1 MIQRY
6 SRPGWVEGARR
17 VACIFVFRR
26 GRGLSGGACDPTLQ
40 ANEGEAAEAD
50 YSLRRGSPPKR
61 RNNLPERAGLVGPLL
76 TFLKTTLLLLIA
88 GAFGAGCGFGGGG
101 DLTLG
106 YLGWDENVANSY
118 LTKVLLEE
126 ELGYD
131 NVELKLADDVGPVY
145 KDLIE
150 GETDAFLDA
159 WMPNHEQFVEGGR
172 GRIEVSKEPWYV
184 DPTRYGIAVPDYMQ
198 DVRSI
203 SDLDS
208 SGTDMITGIE
218 PGAVLMKK
226 IETDVVPRYD
236 LQSSLVGATTPAM
249 LAELEQAYSME
260 EPFVFLAWSPHWMNQ
275 EYEFRYLSDPKN
287 AMGSVDAPQTLH
299 SVTREGLAEDEP
311 AAYALINAMRLD
323 EDQIGSLELAI
334 NEAEDPE
341 KGVSRWLEGKENR
354 ELVRPWIEAAKN
366 AQEE

>member
-1 MIQRY
+1 
-6 SRPGWVEGARR
+6 
-17 VACIFVFRR
+17 
-26 GRGLSGGACDPTLQ
+26 
-40 ANEGEAAEAD
+40 
-50 YSLRRGSPPKR
+50 LR
-61 RNNLPERAGLVGPLL
+61 L
-76 TFLKTTLLLLIA
+76 LKTSLLLLVA
-88 GAFGAGCGFGGGG
+88 GVLSVGCGFGGGG

-126 ELGYD
+126 ELGYE
-131 NVELKLADDVGPVY
+131 NVELKLADDVGSVY

-150 GETDAFLDA
+150 GNTDAFLDA
-159 WMPNHEQFVEGGR
+159 WMPNHEQFVEGDG

-198 DVRSI
+198 DVRTI

-226 IETDVVPRYD
+226 IQTDVVPQYR
-236 LQSSLVGATTPAM
+236 LQSSLVEATTPAM
-249 LAELEQAYSME
+249 LAELEQAYSMQ

-287 AMGSVDAPQTLH
+287 AMGSVDSPQTLH
-299 SVTREGLAEDEP
+299 SVTREKFAEDEP
-311 AAYALINAMRLD
+311 AAYALINAMKLD
-323 EDQIGSLELAI
+323 EDQVGSLELAI
-334 NEAEDPE
+334 NKAEDPE
-341 KGVSRWLEGKENR
+341 AGVRRWLEEKENR
-354 ELVRPWIEAAKN
+354 ELVRPWVEAAKN

>member
-1 MIQRY
+1 MHF
-6 SRPGWVEGARR
+6 
-17 VACIFVFRR
+17 CFRR
-26 GRGLSGGACDPTLQ
+26 GRGVSGGACDPTLR
-40 ANEGEAAEAD
+40 ANEGEAAETD
-50 YSLRRGSPPKR
+50 YSLRRGSRPKRTDDPPK
-61 RNNLPERAGLVGPLL
+61 RAGLVGPLL
-76 TFLKTTLLLLIA
+76 TLLKTSLLLLIA
-88 GAFGAGCGFGGGG
+88 GALGAGCGFGGGG

-131 NVELKLADDVGPVY
+131 NVELKLADDVGSVY

-159 WMPNHEQFVEGGR
+159 WMPNHEQFVEEGR
-172 GRIEVSKEPWYV
+172 GRIGASKEPWYV

-208 SGTDMITGIE
+208 SGTDMITGLE
-218 PGAVLMKK
+218 PGTVLMKK
-226 IETDVVPRYD
+226 IQTDVVPRYR
-236 LQSSLVGATTPAM
+236 LQSNLVEATTPAM
-249 LAELEQAYSME
+249 LAELEQAYSMK

-287 AMGSVDAPQTLH
+287 AMGSVDAPQTIH

-323 EDQIGSLELAI
+323 EDNVGSLELAI
-334 NEAEDPE
+334 NKAEDPE
-341 KGVSRWLEGKENR
+341 AGVRRWLEVRENR

-366 AQEE
+366 AQEA

>member
-1 MIQRY
+1 MPFC
-6 SRPGWVEGARR
+6 S
-17 VACIFVFRR
+17 RR
-26 GRGLSGGACDPTLQ
+26 GRSASGGVCDPMWQ

-50 YSLRRGSPPKR
+50 YSLRRGSRPQGPNDQPKR
-61 RNNLPERAGLVGPLL
+61 SGLVGSLL
-76 TFLKTTLLLLIA
+76 ALLKTSMVLLIA
-88 GAFGAGCGFGGGG
+88 GVLGVGCGFGGGG
-101 DLTLG
+101 ELTLG

-131 NVELKLADDVGPVY
+131 NVELKLADDVGLVY

-150 GETDAFLDA
+150 GNTDAFLDA
-159 WMPNHEQFVEGGR
+159 WMPNHEQFVERGG
-172 GRIEVSKEPWYV
+172 GRIEVSTQPWYV
-184 DPTRYGIAVPDYMQ
+184 DTTRYGIAVPDYMQ

-208 SGTDMITGIE
+208 SGADMITGIE
-218 PGAVLMKK
+218 SGAVLMKK
-226 IETDVVPRYD
+226 IETDVVPRYK
-236 LQSSLVGATTPAM
+236 LRSSLVEATTPAM

-299 SVTREGLAEDEP
+299 SVTHEGLAEDKP
-311 AAYALINAMRLD
+311 ATYALINAIRLD
-323 EDQIGSLELAI
+323 EDQVGSMELAI

-341 KGVSRWLEGKENR
+341 KGVRRWLEEKENR

>member
-1 MIQRY
+1 
-6 SRPGWVEGARR
+6 
-17 VACIFVFRR
+17 
-26 GRGLSGGACDPTLQ
+26 LQ

-50 YSLRRGSPPKR
+50 YSLRRASRPARTNDPPKR
-61 RNNLPERAGLVGPLL
+61 SGLVGPLL
-76 TFLKTTLLLLIA
+76 RSLKTTLLLLIA
-88 GAFGAGCGFGGGG
+88 GGLAAGCGFGGGG

-145 KDLIE
+145 KELIA

-184 DPTRYGIAVPDYMQ
+184 DPTRYGIAVPDYMR

-236 LQSSLVGATTPAM
+236 LRSSLVGATTPAM

-299 SVTREGLAEDEP
+299 SVTREGFAEDEP
-311 AAYALINAMRLD
+311 VAYALINAMKLD

-341 KGVSRWLEGKENR
+341 AGVRRWLEVRKNR

-366 AQEE
+366 AQEA

>member
-1 MIQRY
+1 M
-6 SRPGWVEGARR
+6 
-17 VACIFVFRR
+17 
-26 GRGLSGGACDPTLQ
+26 
-40 ANEGEAAEAD
+40 
-50 YSLRRGSPPKR
+50 
-61 RNNLPERAGLVGPLL
+61 LL
-76 TFLKTTLLLLIA
+76 KISLLLLVA
-88 GAFGAGCGFGGGG
+88 GALAAGCGFGGGR

-126 ELGYD
+126 ELGYA
-131 NVELKLADDVGPVY
+131 NVELKLADDVGSVY

-150 GETDAFLDA
+150 GNTVAFLDA

-172 GRIEVSKEPWYV
+172 VEVSKEPWYV

-198 DVRSI
+198 DVRTI

-226 IETDVVPRYD
+226 IQTDVVPRYH
-236 LQSSLVGATTPAM
+236 LNASLVEATTPAM
-249 LAELEQAYSME
+249 LAELEQAYSMK

-287 AMGSVDAPQTLH
+287 AMGSVDSPQTLH
-299 SVTREGLAEDEP
+299 SVTRKDLAEDEP
-311 AAYALINAMRLD
+311 AAYALINAMKLD
-323 EDQIGSLELAI
+323 EDQVGSLELAI
-334 NEAEDPE
+334 NRAEDPE
-341 KGVSRWLEGKENR
+341 AGVRRWLEDKENR
-354 ELVRPWIEAAKN
+354 ELVRPWVEAAKN

>member
-1 MIQRY
+1 
-6 SRPGWVEGARR
+6 
-17 VACIFVFRR
+17 
-26 GRGLSGGACDPTLQ
+26 
-40 ANEGEAAEAD
+40 
-50 YSLRRGSPPKR
+50 
-61 RNNLPERAGLVGPLL
+61 LVGLLL
-76 TFLKTTLLLLIA
+76 TLLKTSLLLLIA
-88 GAFGAGCGFGGGG
+88 GVFGAGCGFGGGG
-101 DLTLG
+101 GLTLG
-106 YLGWDENVANSY
+106 YLGWDENVANSN

-126 ELGYD
+126 ELGYE
-131 NVELKLADDVGPVY
+131 NVELKLADGVGAVY
-145 KDLIE
+145 RDLIE

-159 WMPNHEQFVEGGR
+159 WMPNHEQFVERGQ

-218 PGAVLMKK
+218 PGTVLMNK
-226 IETDVVPRYD
+226 IETDVVPRYQ
-236 LQSSLVGATTPAM
+236 LQSSLVEATTPAM

-299 SVTREGLAEDEP
+299 SVTREDLAEDEP

-323 EDQIGSLELAI
+323 EDQIGSLELTI
-334 NEAEDPE
+334 NQAEDPE
-341 KGVSRWLEGKENR
+341 AGVRRWLEEKKNR

>member
-1 MIQRY
+1 M
-6 SRPGWVEGARR
+6 
-17 VACIFVFRR
+17 
-26 GRGLSGGACDPTLQ
+26 Q

-50 YSLRRGSPPKR
+50 HSLGRGSRPKGASGPPK
-61 RNNLPERAGLVGPLL
+61 GTGMVGPLL
-76 TFLKTTLLLLIA
+76 TLLKACVLLLIA
-88 GAFGAGCGFGGGG
+88 GALGVGCGFGGGG

-106 YLGWDENVANSY
+106 YLGWDENVANSN

-126 ELGYD
+126 ELGYE
-131 NVELKLADDVGPVY
+131 NVELKLADGVGAVY
-145 KDLIE
+145 RDLIE

-226 IETDVVPRYD
+226 IETDVVPRYH
-236 LQSSLVGATTPAM
+236 LRSSLVEATTPAM
-249 LAELEQAYSME
+249 LAELGQAYSME

-287 AMGSVDAPQTLH
+287 AMGSVDAPQTIH
-299 SVTREGLAEDEP
+299 SVTREGLAEREP

-323 EDQIGSLELAI
+323 EDQVGSLELAI

-341 KGVSRWLEGKENR
+341 AGVRRWLEVRENR

-366 AQEE
+366 AQEA

>member
-1 MIQRY
+1 MHF
-6 SRPGWVEGARR
+6 
-17 VACIFVFRR
+17 CFRR
-26 GRGLSGGACDPTLQ
+26 GWGVGGGACDPTLQ

-50 YSLRRGSPPKR
+50 NSLRRGSRPGRTNDPPKR
-61 RNNLPERAGLVGPLL
+61 SGFVGLLL
-76 TFLKTTLLLLIA
+76 RLLKTTLLLIA
-88 GAFGAGCGFGGGG
+88 GGLAAGCGFGGGG

-145 KDLIE
+145 EELIE

-172 GRIEVSKEPWYV
+172 GRIEVSREPWYV
-184 DPTRYGIAVPDYMQ
+184 DPTRYGIAVPDYMR

-236 LQSSLVGATTPAM
+236 LRSSLVGATTPAM

-299 SVTREGLAEDEP
+299 SVTRKGFAEDEP
-311 AAYALINAMRLD
+311 VAYALFNAMKLD
-323 EDQIGSLELAI
+323 EDQVGSLELAI

-341 KGVSRWLEGKENR
+341 AGVRRWLEVRENR

>member
-6 SRPGWVEGARR
+6 SRPGRVEGAR

-26 GRGLSGGACDPTLQ
+26 GRGLDGGVCDPTLQ
-40 ANEGEAAEAD
+40 ANEGEAAEAEH
-50 YSLRRGSPPKR
+50 SLGRGSRPKGTDYRPKR
-61 RNNLPERAGLVGPLL
+61 TGLVGPLL
-76 TFLKTTLLLLIA
+76 TLLKTSLLLLIA
-88 GAFGAGCGFGGGG
+88 GALGAGCGFGGGG
-101 DLTLG
+101 NLTLG
-106 YLGWDENVANSY
+106 YLGWDENVANSN

-131 NVELKLADDVGPVY
+131 NVELKLADDVGLVY

-159 WMPNHEQFVEGGR
+159 WMPNHEQFVEGGG
-172 GRIEVSKEPWYV
+172 GRIEVSREPWYV

-198 DVRSI
+198 NVRSI
-203 SDLDS
+203 SDLNS

-226 IETDVVPRYD
+226 IETDVVPRYQ
-236 LQSSLVGATTPAM
+236 LHSSLVEATTPAM
-249 LAELEQAYSME
+249 LAELEHAYSME

-299 SVTREGLAEDEP
+299 SVRREGLAEDEP
-311 AAYALINAMRLD
+311 EAYALINAMRLD
-323 EDQIGSLELAI
+323 EDQVGSLELAI
-334 NEAEDPE
+334 NRAEDPE
-341 KGVSRWLEGKENR
+341 AGVSRWLEEKENK

>member
-1 MIQRY
+1 M
-6 SRPGWVEGARR
+6 
-17 VACIFVFRR
+17 
-26 GRGLSGGACDPTLQ
+26 L
-40 ANEGEAAEAD
+40 
-50 YSLRRGSPPKR
+50 
-61 RNNLPERAGLVGPLL
+61 
-76 TFLKTTLLLLIA
+76 LKTSLLLLVA
-88 GAFGAGCGFGGGG
+88 GALAAGCGFGGGG

-126 ELGYD
+126 ELGYE
-131 NVELKLADDVGPVY
+131 NVELKLADDVGSVY

-150 GETDAFLDA
+150 GNTDAFLDA

-172 GRIEVSKEPWYV
+172 VEVSKEPWYV

-198 DVRSI
+198 EVRTI

-226 IETDVVPRYD
+226 IQTDVVPRYH
-236 LQSSLVGATTPAM
+236 LKASLVEATTPAM
-249 LAELEQAYSME
+249 LAELEQAYSMK

-287 AMGSVDAPQTLH
+287 AMGSVDSPQTLH
-299 SVTREGLAEDEP
+299 SVTRKDLAEDEP
-311 AAYALINAMRLD
+311 AAYALINAMKLN
-323 EDQIGSLELAI
+323 ENQVGSLELAI
-334 NEAEDPE
+334 NKAEDPE
-341 KGVSRWLEGKENR
+341 AGIRRWLEEKENR
-354 ELVRPWIEAAKN
+354 ELVRPWIEAAQN

>member
-1 MIQRY
+1 
-6 SRPGWVEGARR
+6 
-17 VACIFVFRR
+17 
-26 GRGLSGGACDPTLQ
+26 
-40 ANEGEAAEAD
+40 
-50 YSLRRGSPPKR
+50 
-61 RNNLPERAGLVGPLL
+61 
-76 TFLKTTLLLLIA
+76 
-88 GAFGAGCGFGGGG
+88 
-101 DLTLG
+101 
-106 YLGWDENVANSY
+106 
-118 LTKVLLEE
+118 
-126 ELGYD
+126 
-131 NVELKLADDVGPVY
+131 
-145 KDLIE
+145 LIE

-159 WMPNHEQFVEGGR
+159 WMPNHEQFVEGDR

-184 DPTRYGIAVPDYMQ
+184 DSTRYGIAVPDYMQ

-226 IETDVVPRYD
+226 IETDVVPEYD
-236 LQSSLVGATTPAM
+236 LQTSLVGATTPAM

-299 SVTREGLAEDEP
+299 SVTRAGLAEDEP
-311 AAYALINAMRLD
+311 APYALINAMRLD

-334 NEAEDPE
+334 NESEDPE
-341 KGVSRWLEGKENR
+341 AGVSRWLEEKENR

>member
-1 MIQRY
+1 M
-6 SRPGWVEGARR
+6 A
-17 VACIFVFRR
+17 
-26 GRGLSGGACDPTLQ
+26 
-40 ANEGEAAEAD
+40 
-50 YSLRRGSPPKR
+50 
-61 RNNLPERAGLVGPLL
+61 GPLL
-76 TFLKTTLLLLIA
+76 KLLMTSLLLLAAA
-88 GAFGAGCGFGGGG
+88 GTLTAGCGFGGGG

-118 LTKVLLEE
+118 LTEVLLEE
-126 ELGYD
+126 ELGYE

-145 KDLIE
+145 RDLIE

-159 WMPNHEQFVEGGR
+159 WMPNHEQFVKRGR
-172 GRIEVSKEPWYV
+172 DRIEVSREPWYV

-226 IETDVVPRYD
+226 IETDVVPRYQ
-236 LQSSLVGATTPAM
+236 LQSSLVGVTTPAM

-299 SVTREGLAEDEP
+299 SVTREGFAEDEP
-311 AAYALINAMRLD
+311 VAYALINAMRLD
-323 EDQIGSLELAI
+323 EDQVGSLELAI
-334 NEAEDPE
+334 NGAEDPE
-341 KGVSRWLEGKENR
+341 TGVSRWLEEKENR
-354 ELVRPWIEAAKN
+354 KLVRPWIEAAKN

>member
-1 MIQRY
+1 M
-6 SRPGWVEGARR
+6 VE
-17 VACIFVFRR
+17 
-26 GRGLSGGACDPTLQ
+26 L
-40 ANEGEAAEAD
+40 
-50 YSLRRGSPPKR
+50 
-61 RNNLPERAGLVGPLL
+61 LL
-76 TFLKTTLLLLIA
+76 TLLKTSLLLLIA
-88 GAFGAGCGFGGGG
+88 GVLGAGCGFGGGG
-101 DLTLG
+101 ELTLG
-106 YLGWDENVANSY
+106 YLGWDENVANSN

-126 ELGYD
+126 ELGYE
-131 NVELKLADDVGPVY
+131 NVELKLADGVGAVY
-145 KDLIE
+145 RDLIE

-159 WMPNHEQFVEGGR
+159 WMPNHEQFVERGQ

-218 PGAVLMKK
+218 PGTVLMNK
-226 IETDVVPRYD
+226 IETDVLPRYH
-236 LQSSLVGATTPAM
+236 LQSSLVEATTPAM

-299 SVTREGLAEDEP
+299 SVTPEGFAENETV
-311 AAYALINAMRLD
+311 AYALINAMRLD

-341 KGVSRWLEGKENR
+341 AGVRRWLEEKKNR
-354 ELVRPWIEAAKN
+354 ELVQPWIEAAKK

>member
-1 MIQRY
+1 M
-6 SRPGWVEGARR
+6 S
-17 VACIFVFRR
+17 C
-26 GRGLSGGACDPTLQ
+26 GACDPALQ
-40 ANEGEAAEAD
+40 ADEGEAAEAD
-50 YSLRRGSPPKR
+50 HSLGRGSRPKGANGPPKR
-61 RNNLPERAGLVGPLL
+61 TGPVGPLL
-76 TFLKTTLLLLIA
+76 ALLKACVLLLIA
-88 GAFGAGCGFGGGG
+88 GALGAGCGLGGGG

-106 YLGWDENVANSY
+106 YLGWDENVANSN

-126 ELGYD
+126 ELGYE
-131 NVELKLADDVGPVY
+131 NVELKLADGVGAVY
-145 KDLIE
+145 RDLIE

-159 WMPNHEQFVEGGR
+159 WMPNHEQFVEGGQ

-226 IETDVVPRYD
+226 IETDVVPRYH
-236 LQSSLVGATTPAM
+236 LRSSLVEATTPAM
-249 LAELEQAYSME
+249 LAELEQAYGME

-275 EYEFRYLSDPKN
+275 EYQFRYLSDPKN

-299 SVTREGLAEDEP
+299 SVTREGFSGREP

-323 EDQIGSLELAI
+323 EDQVGSLELAI
-334 NEAEDPE
+334 NEAKDPE
-341 KGVSRWLEGKENR
+341 AGVRRWLEVKENR

>member
-1 MIQRY
+1 
-6 SRPGWVEGARR
+6 
-17 VACIFVFRR
+17 
-26 GRGLSGGACDPTLQ
+26 LQ

-50 YSLRRGSPPKR
+50 HSLGRGSRPKGTTDPS
-61 RNNLPERAGLVGPLL
+61 NKTGMVGPLQIL
-76 TFLKTTLLLLIA
+76 LKTSLLLLA
-88 GAFGAGCGFGGGG
+88 VGALGAGCGFGGGG

-126 ELGYD
+126 ELGYE

-150 GETDAFLDA
+150 GETEAFLDA
-159 WMPNHEQFVEGGR
+159 WMPNHEQFVERDR

-184 DPTRYGIAVPDYMQ
+184 DPTRYGIAVPEYMQ

-226 IETDVVPRYD
+226 IETDVIPRYQ

-299 SVTREGLAEDEP
+299 SVTREGFAEDEP
-311 AAYALINAMRLD
+311 VAYALINAMRLD
-323 EDQIGSLELAI
+323 EDQVGSLELAI

-341 KGVSRWLEGKENR
+341 AGVSRWLEDKENR

>member
-1 MIQRY
+1 MM
-6 SRPGWVEGARR
+6 
-17 VACIFVFRR
+17 
-26 GRGLSGGACDPTLQ
+26 L
-40 ANEGEAAEAD
+40 
-50 YSLRRGSPPKR
+50 
-61 RNNLPERAGLVGPLL
+61 
-76 TFLKTTLLLLIA
+76 LKTSLLLLVA
-88 GAFGAGCGFGGGG
+88 GALAAGCGFGGGG

-126 ELGYD
+126 ELGYE
-131 NVELKLADDVGPVY
+131 NVELKLADGVVSVY

-150 GETDAFLDA
+150 GNTDAFLDA

-172 GRIEVSKEPWYV
+172 VEVFKEPWYV

-198 DVRSI
+198 DVRTI

-218 PGAVLMKK
+218 PGAVLMKR
-226 IETDVVPRYD
+226 IQTDVVPRYH
-236 LQSSLVGATTPAM
+236 LKASLVEATTPAM
-249 LAELEQAYSME
+249 LAELEQAYSMK

-287 AMGSVDAPQTLH
+287 AMGSVDSPQTLH
-299 SVTREGLAEDEP
+299 SVTRKDLAEDEP
-311 AAYALINAMRLD
+311 AAYALINAMKLN
-323 EDQIGSLELAI
+323 EDQVGSLELTI
-334 NEAEDPE
+334 NKAEDPE
-341 KGVSRWLEGKENR
+341 AGVRRWLEEKENR
-354 ELVRPWIEAAKN
+354 ELVRPWVEAAQN